1 MGACVTT
8 ISISSNASTRGMVE
22 IFNTL
27 VAQAPRS
34 LNSLLLPV
42 LFNFENSKL
51 IPASQVKFRRSNK
64 MQLVH
69 MWGSLG
75 VNQEP

>member
-1 MGACVTT
+1 MEACVTT

-27 VAQAPRS
+27 VAQAPCS
-34 LNSLLLPV
+34 LKSLVLPV

-51 IPASQVKFRRSNK
+51 IPASQAKFRRSNK

-75 VNQEP
+75 INQEP

>member
-27 VAQAPRS
+27 VAQALRS
-34 LNSLLLPV
+34 LSSLVHPV

-51 IPASQVKFRRSNK
+51 TPASQAKFRRSNK

-69 MWGSLG
+69 M
-75 VNQEP
+75 

>member
-22 IFNTL
+22 IF
-27 VAQAPRS
+27 
-34 LNSLLLPV
+34 LNSLVLPV

-51 IPASQVKFRRSNK
+51 TPASQAKFRRSNK

-69 MWGSLG
+69 M
-75 VNQEP
+75 